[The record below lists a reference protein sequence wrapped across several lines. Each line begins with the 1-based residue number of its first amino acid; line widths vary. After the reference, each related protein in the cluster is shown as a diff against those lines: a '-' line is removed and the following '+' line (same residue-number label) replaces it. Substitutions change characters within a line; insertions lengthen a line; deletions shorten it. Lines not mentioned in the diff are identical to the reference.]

1 MSMLQASLV
10 RLVVHLQVVVVVK
23 AVWGIFFTPQKSE
36 AWLFN
41 FELILYDNYIILLKD
56 VGPRK

>member
-1 MSMLQASLV
+1 M
-10 RLVVHLQVVVVVK
+10 HLQVVVVVK

-41 FELILYDNYIILLKD
+41 FELILYDNYIIILKD
-56 VGPRK
+56 VEM